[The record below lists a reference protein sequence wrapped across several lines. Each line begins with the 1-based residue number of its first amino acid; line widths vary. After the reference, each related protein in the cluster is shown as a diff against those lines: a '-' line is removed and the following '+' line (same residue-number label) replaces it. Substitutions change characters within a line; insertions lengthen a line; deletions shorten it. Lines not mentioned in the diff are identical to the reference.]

1 MNNEHR
7 VGSITFGVTLIAL
20 GVLFLVSIFWK
31 AIPVLQIMRFWPC
44 VFIVLGIEVLV
55 ANTMWRS
62 DFKIDAVA
70 IIMTGCAMVF
80 AMGLAAVNT
89 IATMAKW

>member
-1 MNNEHR
+1 
-7 VGSITFGVTLIAL
+7 
-20 GVLFLVSIFWK
+20 
-31 AIPVLQIMRFWPC
+31 
-44 VFIVLGIEVLV
+44 VFVVLGIEVLV
-55 ANTMWRS
+55 ANTKWRS